1 MNAPSS
7 QLIDDIVATA
17 ESLLSQRFGGTQKF
31 ISVQELNG
39 SGNAVVLRAKLDPSP
54 FVQQRSVVLKY
65 TPESGELTE
74 RANLIREIVA
84 YQFTTSLG
92 EEFRPGPTLL
102 AHDINKNLLVITDI
116 GDGDNFA
123 EILMSSDHKGRI
135 NLLRT
140 LGRAIGRMHTGTAS
154 KEQDY
159 EILLGRMFSRHP
171 EIKDVHSR
179 RERMIVAS
187 IQIGESLIRAAGI
200 DIPPEVHAFANRAA
214 RRLKASH
221 HRAFTPFDLAPE
233 NIIVS
238 KGTNFL
244 DYEWAGFHDAFVDV
258 ASVVAGFPQ
267 NLATKPLS
275 NNEVDVFIESWVHEV
290 SGMWP
295 MVRDKNE
302 VQDRVV
308 SALIGWSFS
317 SVALM
322 YFGVDDETFVRLS
335 EQQVDFGTMSDEFI
349 KELIETSAPWAIEL
363 LSTMHVHPSDDL
375 RLIRKDLYHTF
386 ESLER
391 YATRCP
397 ESGCQVVAEFA
408 RAVAQRLDFRD
419 R

>member
-31 ISVQELNG
+31 ISVKELNG
-39 SGNAVVLRAKLDPSP
+39 SGNAVVLRAKLEPSP

-65 TPESGELTE
+65 SPDQGQLTE

-102 AHDINKNLLVITDI
+102 AHDINKRLLVITDI

-123 EILMSSDHKGRI
+123 ELLMGSDQKGRT

-159 EILLGRMFSRHP
+159 EILLGRMFSRYP
-171 EIKDVHSR
+171 EIKDIHSR

-187 IQIGESLIRAAGI
+187 IQIGESLIKAAGI
-200 DIPPEVHAFANRAA
+200 EIPAEVHTFARRAA
-214 RRLKASH
+214 RRLKVSY

-275 NNEVDVFIESWVHEV
+275 NQEVDVFIESWVHEV

-295 MVRDKNE
+295 MVKDKHE
-302 VQDRVV
+302 VQDRVI
-308 SALIGWSFS
+308 SALIGWSFT

-322 YFGVDDETFVRLS
+322 YFGIDDDTFVRLS
-335 EQQVDFGTMSDEFI
+335 EEQVDFGTMSDQFI
-349 KELIETSAPWAIEL
+349 KELIEASAPWATEL
-363 LSTMHVHPSDDL
+363 LSAAPVHPSDDL

-391 YATRCP
+391 YASRFP
-397 ESGCQVVAEFA
+397 DASCQVVAEFA
-408 RAVAQRLDFRD
+408 HTVAQRLDFRD